1 MRTSMIDSVMS
12 SDVDVTNIYLR
23 LTMDIPGM
31 QMAANANLESTGQ
44 PVVFTGDI
52 RSSMS
57 GEWIAR
63 LGVVKSG
70 VLKEIDF
77 TLFVDP

>member
-1 MRTSMIDSVMS
+1 M
-12 SDVDVTNIYLR
+12 
-23 LTMDIPGM
+23 PGM
-31 QMAANANLESTGQ
+31 QMAANANLEPTGQ
-44 PVVFTGDI
+44 PGVFTGDI
-52 RSSMS
+52 RPSMN

-70 VLKEIDF
+70 VQKGIAF

>member
-1 MRTSMIDSVMS
+1 MRISMIDSVVGS
-12 SDVDVTNIYLR
+12 GVDVTNIYLR
-23 LTMDIPGM
+23 LTIDMPGM
-31 QMAANANLESTGQ
+31 QMAANANLEPTGQ
-44 PVVFTGDI
+44 PGVFTGDI
-52 RSSMS
+52 RPSMN

-70 VLKEIDF
+70 VQKGIAF